1 MADVKISE
9 LTDGTAVVTGD
20 LVEIERPGSPNVSR
34 RVPLGTAAGADEGNF
49 AAASHGHTLSDI
61 SDAGNSAGLDVGT
74 TAGTV
79 AAGDDSRITGALQP
93 ADIGST
99 VQGYD
104 ADTAKL
110 DVEDQT
116 LTGGARV
123 TSKSLGTITTGT
135 VTPDPGDRP
144 QQHYINGGAH
154 TLAPGS
160 NAGSYLLDIT
170 NNSSAGAITTSG
182 WTLVDGDSFT
192 TTDGDKFRCHCS
204 IGEAGSLLSVKAMQ

>member
-1 MADVKISE
+1 MADVKISD

-34 RVPLGTAAGADEGNF
+34 RVPLGTAAGANEGDF

-61 SDAGNSAGLDVGT
+61 SDAGTAAAAATGDFATAAQGGLADT
-74 TAGTV
+74 
-79 AAGDDSRITGALQP
+79 ALQP
-93 ADIGST
+93 AAIGTT
-99 VQGYD
+99 VQAYD

-144 QQHYINGGAH
+144 QQHYTNGGAH
-154 TLAPGS
+154 TLAPGA

-182 WTLVDGDSFT
+182 WTLVEGDDFT
-192 TTDGDKFRCHCS
+192 TTNGHKFRCHCS
-204 IGEAGSLLSVKAMQ
+204 IGEAGSLLSVKAFQ